1 MLVFPRWTAAL
12 PKTLISLLVTFPA
25 SATKKLQEWIRQEI
39 IDNSRFDEET
49 FFPLIGEVRKEDFY
63 DYQHRT
69 VLNGYQMYCTDA
81 MKLWQAW
88 WMSNS
93 RHKHLGI
100 PLDLMFLN
108 KGSWSPIANLIC
120 SNGILYLKTSR
131 REVALHRSDLVIWL
145 KKG

>member
-1 MLVFPRWTAAL
+1 MLVFPPWTAAL
-12 PKTLISLLVTFPA
+12 PKTLIFLLVTFPA
-25 SATKKLQEWIRQEI
+25 SATKKLQEWIRQET

-93 RHKHLGI
+93 RHMRNC
-100 PLDLMFLN
+100 P
-108 KGSWSPIANLIC
+108 
-120 SNGILYLKTSR
+120 
-131 REVALHRSDLVIWL
+131 
-145 KKG
+145 